1 MKKLIIFLTL
11 TICLGFIDSAHASEE
26 DKDIIIVPYSGN
38 PLSES

>member
-11 TICLGFIDSAHASEE
+11 AICLGFIDSSFASEE
-26 DKDIIIVPYSGN
+26 DKDITIVTYSDN